1 MTTPLPDHAHHA
13 HGSHHVPRH
22 ADEDLP
28 EGSVVDGEALTR
40 SIDDAFDVVI
50 VGSGAAGAT
59 AAHTLTAAGLSVGIV
74 EEGPWLK
81 TKDVVKDVHTAFS
94 RVMRQSG
101 MQVLQGRAYMPMLQ
115 GRCVGGSTLVNSAIA
130 WRIPEDVID
139 DWSARFGLG
148 ASAAQRGITMEGL
161 EPHFDALERD
171 LSVREV
177 DPSVLGEN
185 NRLFVEQAAKHG
197 FEAAAM
203 RRYDRGC
210 KGSGMCLTGCP
221 NGAKQ
226 GMSVTYV
233 PWSLRRGARIFTS
246 CAVEHVEIVGGRAV
260 GVRARSES
268 GHLVTVRARR
278 AVLVA
283 ASTVQSP
290 NILRRSGIRAAALG
304 RHFQAHPG
312 LAIGGLFT
320 SAPNATGALEPRRPI
335 QMAFGATQGAESTH
349 FRRTERFKLETIS
362 LPPDLAGARI
372 PGVGRELSERL
383 AQLSNVAVWAAQ
395 VRAEAEGVVSSGWGG
410 ADRVKYT
417 MTTTDLEAARK
428 ACTVIARML
437 FESGAREVWPGV
449 YGVPSVLRSIDDVRH
464 LENAPLDPRSYNF
477 IATHLFGAARMG
489 PDPRTSVVDVD
500 FQVHGVAGLHV
511 VDSSVFPT
519 NLGVNPQHSIMAMSR
534 LAATR
539 IAERT
544 ETRARTRTR
553 GLAAKTLDDSVTPA

>member
-1 MTTPLPDHAHHA
+1 MTTPQHDHSHHA
-13 HGSHHVPRH
+13 AHEPRH

-40 SIDDAFDVVI
+40 SIDDVFDVVI

-81 TKDVVKDVHTAFS
+81 TKDLVKDVHSAFS

-101 MQVLQGRAYMPMLQ
+101 MQVLQGRAYMPLLQ

-130 WRIPEDVID
+130 WRIPEDVVD
-139 DWSARFGLG
+139 DWAARFGLG
-148 ASAAQRGITMEGL
+148 ITMQGL

-185 NRLFVEQAAKHG
+185 NRLFVEQAKRHG
-197 FEAAAM
+197 FEAAPM

-233 PWSLRRGARIFTS
+233 PWSLQRGARIFTS

-278 AVLVA
+278 AVIVA

-312 LAIGGLFT
+312 LAIGGLFPG
-320 SAPNATGALEPRRPI
+320 APDGRGAKRCQWQCHSRY
-335 QMAFGATQGAESTH
+335 
-349 FRRTERFKLETIS
+349 
-362 LPPDLAGARI
+362 
-372 PGVGRELSERL
+372 RL
-383 AQLSNVAVWAAQ
+383 
-395 VRAEAEGVVSSGWGG
+395 
-410 ADRVKYT
+410 
-417 MTTTDLEAARK
+417 
-428 ACTVIARML
+428 
-437 FESGAREVWPGV
+437 
-449 YGVPSVLRSIDDVRH
+449 
-464 LENAPLDPRSYNF
+464 
-477 IATHLFGAARMG
+477 
-489 PDPRTSVVDVD
+489 
-500 FQVHGVAGLHV
+500 
-511 VDSSVFPT
+511 
-519 NLGVNPQHSIMAMSR
+519 
-534 LAATR
+534 
-539 IAERT
+539 
-544 ETRARTRTR
+544 
-553 GLAAKTLDDSVTPA
+553 

>member
-1 MTTPLPDHAHHA
+1 MTTQPHD
-13 HGSHHVPRH
+13 RH

-28 EGSVVDGEALTR
+28 EGSVVDGEGLTR
-40 SIDDAFDVVI
+40 SVDDVFDVVI

-81 TKDVVKDVHTAFS
+81 TKDVTKDVHTAFG

-101 MQVLQGRAYMPMLQ
+101 MQVLQGRAYMPLLQ

-130 WRIPEDVID
+130 WRIPEDVVD
-139 DWSARFGLG
+139 DWAARFGLG
-148 ASAAQRGITMEGL
+148 DSGGAARKHGGITMQAL

-177 DPSVLGEN
+177 DASVLGQN
-185 NRLFVEQAAKHG
+185 NRLFVEQAHRHG
-197 FEAAAM
+197 FDAAPM

-226 GMSVTYV
+226 GMSVTYI
-233 PWSLRRGARIFTS
+233 PWSLQRGARIFTS

-268 GHLVTVRARR
+268 GHLVTIRARR

-290 NILRRSGIRAAALG
+290 NILRRSGVRASALG

-312 LAIGGLFT
+312 LAIGGLFP
-320 SAPNATGALEPRRPI
+320 SGPPHQSPPI

-349 FRRTERFKLETIS
+349 YRLSDRFKLETIS

-372 PGVGRELSERL
+372 PGVGRELTERL
-383 AQLSNVAVWAAQ
+383 SQLSNVAVWAAQ
-395 VRAEAEGVVSSGWGG
+395 IRAEAEGVVASGWGG

-417 MTTTDLEAARK
+417 MTARDLEAART
-428 ACTVIARML
+428 ACTLIARML
-437 FESGAREVWPGV
+437 FESGACEVWPGI
-449 YGVPSVLRSIDDVRH
+449 YAPGVPSVMRSIDEVRH
-464 LENAPLDPRSYNF
+464 LESAPLEPRSFNF

-489 PDPRTSVVDVD
+489 PDPRTSVVDLD

-539 IAERT
+539 IAERSDT
-544 ETRARTRTR
+544 RTRARR
-553 GLAAKTLDDSVTPA
+553 AKPLDEAVTPA

>member
-1 MTTPLPDHAHHA
+1 MTTQPHDHLGG
-13 HGSHHVPRH
+13 HGHGH

-40 SIDDAFDVVI
+40 SIDDIFDVVI

-81 TKDVVKDVHTAFS
+81 TKDLAKDVHTAFG

-101 MQVLQGRAYMPMLQ
+101 MQVLQGRAYMPLLQ

-130 WRIPEDVID
+130 WRIPEDVVD
-139 DWSARFGLG
+139 DWAARFGLG
-148 ASAAQRGITMEGL
+148 SPGSRGPKGGDRGITMQAL

-171 LSVREV
+171 LSVRQV

-185 NRLFVEQAAKHG
+185 NRLFVEQAKKHG
-197 FEAAAM
+197 FDAAPM

-210 KGSGMCLTGCP
+210 KGSGLCLTGCP

-246 CAVEHVEIVGGRAV
+246 CAVEHVEIVGARAV
-260 GVRARSES
+260 AVRARSES

-290 NILRRSGIRAAALG
+290 NILRRSGIRSAALG

-312 LAIGGLFT
+312 LAIGGLF
-320 SAPNATGALEPRRPI
+320 PRPI

-349 FRRTERFKLETIS
+349 FRLRDRFKLETIS

-395 VRAEAEGVVSSGWGG
+395 VRAEAEGEVTSGWGG
-410 ADRVKYT
+410 TDRVKYT
-417 MTTTDLEAARK
+417 MTTRDLEAARK
-428 ACTVIARML
+428 ACTLIARML
-437 FESGAREVWPGV
+437 FEAGAREVWPGI

-464 LENAPLDPRSYNF
+464 LESAPLDPRSYNF

-489 PDPRTSVVDVD
+489 PDPRTSVVDLD

-539 IAERT
+539 IAERSET
-544 ETRARTRTR
+544 RTRARR
-553 GLAAKTLDDSVTPA
+553 AKPLDEAVTPA

>member
-1 MTTPLPDHAHHA
+1 MTTQPHDH
-13 HGSHHVPRH
+13 RH

-28 EGSVVDGEALTR
+28 EGSVVDGEGLTR
-40 SIDDAFDVVI
+40 SIDDVFDVVI

-59 AAHTLTAAGLSVGIV
+59 AAHALTAAGLSVGIV

-81 TKDVVKDVHTAFS
+81 TKDVTKDVHTAFG

-101 MQVLQGRAYMPMLQ
+101 MQVLQGRAYMPLLQ

-130 WRIPEDVID
+130 WRIPEDVVD
-139 DWSARFGLG
+139 DWAARFGLG
-148 ASAAQRGITMEGL
+148 DAPGRGAMRTQRGITMQAL

-185 NRLFVEQAAKHG
+185 NRLFVEQAKRHG
-197 FEAAAM
+197 FDAAPM

-233 PWSLRRGARIFTS
+233 PWSLQRGARIFTS

-290 NILRRSGIRAAALG
+290 NILRRSGLRASALG

-312 LAIGGLFT
+312 LAIGGLFP
-320 SAPNATGALEPRRPI
+320 SGPPHQSPPI

-349 FRRTERFKLETIS
+349 YRLSDRFKLETIS

-372 PGVGRELSERL
+372 PGVGRELTERL
-383 AQLSNVAVWAAQ
+383 SQLSNVAVWAAQ
-395 VRAEAEGVVSSGWGG
+395 VRAEAEGVVTSGWGG

-417 MTTTDLEAARK
+417 MTPRDLEAARK
-428 ACTVIARML
+428 ACTLIARML
-437 FESGAREVWPGV
+437 FESGAREVWPGI
-449 YGVPSVLRSIDDVRH
+449 YAPGVPSVMRSIDEVRH
-464 LENAPLDPRSYNF
+464 LESAPLEPRSFNF

-489 PDPRTSVVDVD
+489 PDPRTSVVDLD

-539 IAERT
+539 IAERAET
-544 ETRARTRTR
+544 RTRARR
-553 GLAAKTLDDSVTPA
+553 AKPLDEAVTHA